1 MTASVTN
8 HHVTAPTLG
17 HVLIFG
23 RKKSSSSKGENVV
36 QIFGCMQLHQISRL
50 HQSLATANKA
60 SGIPA
65 YVFT

>member
-23 RKKSSSSKGENVV
+23 RKRLSLIKGEIVV
-36 QIFGCMQLHQISRL
+36 QFFGCMQLHQIS
-50 HQSLATANKA
+50 
-60 SGIPA
+60 G
-65 YVFT
+65 